1 MKLKTVALGLPQ
13 TVNQPGERWA
23 LPAEMEGASRSA
35 EHIQACSASPV
46 SDTGSPGAKLCPPV
60 IVGSPG

>member
-1 MKLKTVALGLPQ
+1 MAPGLPQ
-13 TVNQPGERWA
+13 IGNQPAERWA
-23 LPAEMEGASRSA
+23 LPADMECASRRA

-60 IVGSPG
+60 IAGSPG